1 MSSLTKFLVGIF
13 DDEDEVL
20 HAVTEVKSK
29 GINIHEVY
37 TPFPI
42 HGLDKA
48 VGHARTRIPIA
59 AFLFGI
65 TGTCC
70 ALALTYYTMGYDWPM
85 VIGGKDHFA
94 LPDFVPIIFELTVLL
109 AAYGMVF
116 TFCASNSLWPGKTP
130 ILFDK
135 RVTDDKFVM
144 AINMADNTKSEDEI
158 TAALKAS
165 GAVEINTKELN
176 W

>member
-1 MSSLTKFLVGIF
+1 MSGLTKFLVGIF

-20 HAVTEVKSK
+20 HAVKEVKDK

-48 VGHARTRIPIA
+48 VGHPRTRIPIA

-70 ALALTYYTMGYDWPM
+70 AIALTFYTMGFDWPM
-85 VIGGKDHFA
+85 IIGGKDHLA
-94 LPDFVPIIFELTVLL
+94 VPDFVPIIFELTVLL
-109 AAYGMVF
+109 ASYGMVF
-116 TFCASNSLWPGKTP
+116 TFCASNSLWPGKKP
-130 ILFDK
+130 LLFDK

-144 AINMADNTKSEDEI
+144 AINMSNNKMSESEIASVLKSN
-158 TAALKAS
+158 
-165 GAVEINTKELN
+165 GAIEVNSKELN